1 MNKTLNK
8 LTAITILTIVALS
21 IIPAI
26 TLVIPTSAQQY
37 TIATS
42 STYLNNY
49 SWIEI
54 VITGPADWN
63 NVAFEVL
70 DKATLQP
77 IGLWDSTG
85 NSPLTGNPVAKKYAP
100 GVFVAY
106 LGGKNVA
113 TRPQYNKTDAIYNVT
128 DHQTGKTLVIRVPS
142 LGFIS
147 AEVKYDYAPISISFD
162 RTSYPPLNVSGI
174 RLTIDDPNWNLDPT
188 SLDTLTPANVSL
200 IVKITNSSGTWS
212 STNIDD
218 YINLSRITPGSVT
231 ETGVNSGRFRFEFPL
246 ANVTNLSGIPRE
258 QRISLEKG
266 SAIEFTVYLNATFF
280 GHVIRDDIKSSKSF
294 TITSAPPSISL
305 SGSFSDDIKVSV
317 NYPDANLKSWSKDGL
332 NVQICAYPSGGTC
345 SPIHSIDLEE
355 TGDNTGVFEKT
366 WNLDW
371 NSTLLGAAKDGKNI
385 IVRANL
391 TYEYESKQV
400 EAFLTLTPVAPKL
413 SLAKTEYFRTE
424 TVTLVVEDP
433 DLNDEKDVVEVYT
446 NATSWSVLKDVRL
459 NKSSMTFV
467 NVSLLK
473 LPQEEAVNAV
483 EPYNLSLVERYE
495 QPGVFELK
503 LNLSKLNIAEDSWYR
518 IKVVDYTS
526 GKSASID
533 FKVVKMAVSV
543 SLDRS
548 TYPLV
553 RNGDLTIYVTV
564 TDPFANTNPYL
575 KDKVSVNYELLNF
588 TMDQKAIGSKDLEET
603 DVNTG
608 IFKGKITLK
617 ATDGV
622 INLTE
627 MINGKI
633 VVEYSGKKAE
643 AVFRPSTA
651 SLSINATSV
660 KYGDYVLIRV
670 VDRDMNLDSE
680 KAEELTVN
688 GLKLKETGKNTGVF
702 EGVFLVAG
710 DGGDI
715 NADPAAKV
723 EIKYNDDTPGFVVP
737 EGEWEVLE
745 LSSAFTIASFT
756 GSLST
761 DKKEYGPAATI
772 KITVRD
778 WDANKNVKL
787 IDYVNVM
794 YVIEGTTGIRTVGL
808 EETDVSSGVFEGEI
822 DLSGHSAATIIGK
835 RISIVYRDPAD
846 AAGSV
851 RTLNAVVR
859 VISVDPV
866 FKFDKSS
873 YLIGDVVK
881 VTVEDLDA
889 NIDPDAFDTITL
901 RVFSSLDDVG
911 IMILAIETEANSGVF
926 EGMFIVSDTY
936 GSGRVLAAHGTKIF
950 VEYIDM
956 FPADYA
962 TTEKA
967 KKFSAS
973 APVGVIIERP
983 IVPKKTSF
991 IDPRT
996 GAVVTPKVGVMV
1008 GISVE
1013 LSNVDV
1019 NDQSFTVILVV
1030 KDPDGIVVKVDS
1042 VSIPLPAGKSGA
1054 VTFSFTPK
1062 LVGNFGIEAYI
1073 VKSLADW
1080 SPLGEKLTATMTV
1093 PS

>member
-37 TIATS
+37 TITTS

-54 VITGPADWN
+54 VITGPTDWN
-63 NVAFEVL
+63 DVAFEVI
-70 DKATLQP
+70 DKGTGSPITL
-77 IGLWDSTG
+77 
-85 NSPLTGNPVAKKYAP
+85 SPSGPVVAKRYVP

-106 LGGKNVA
+106 LGGNESPTYTSAK
-113 TRPQYNKTDAIYNVT
+113 YNKTDAMYRVPANL
-128 DHQTGKTLVIRVPS
+128 GYGETLVIRVPA

-147 AEVKYDYAPISISFD
+147 SEVKYDYAPISISFD
-162 RTSYPPLNVSGI
+162 RANYPPSNATSI
-174 RLTIDDPNWNLDPT
+174 RLTVKDPNWNIFPTALDQLKPENVSVEIKVINASGT
-188 SLDTLTPANVSL
+188 TPLGTVNNLSSLTAVPANE
-200 IVKITNSSGTWS
+200 TE
-212 STNIDD
+212 
-218 YINLSRITPGSVT
+218 INNGI
-231 ETGVNSGRFRFEFPL
+231 FRFDFMIENISKAAGLTGKFPFK
-246 ANVTNLSGIPRE
+246 
-258 QRISLEKG
+258 KG
-266 SAIEFTVYLNATFF
+266 DVIEFTVKFVNKT
-280 GHVIRDDIKSSKSF
+280 DIKDTKSF
-294 TITSAPPSISL
+294 VITSAPPSISL

-345 SPIHSIDLEE
+345 SPATVSLEE

-371 NSTLLGAAKDGKNI
+371 SSALLDGAKGGKNI

-391 TYEYESKQV
+391 THEYESKEV
-400 EAFLTLTPVAPKL
+400 ETFLTLTPVAPKL
-413 SLAKTEYFRTE
+413 SLAKTEYFKTE

-433 DLNDEKDVVEVYT
+433 DLNDKKDVVEVYT

-483 EPYNLSLVERYE
+483 EPYNLSLVERYG

-518 IKVVDYTS
+518 IKIVDHTS
-526 GKSASID
+526 GKEASID
-533 FKVVKMAVSV
+533 FKVVMMAVSV
-543 SLDRS
+543 RLDRA

-553 RNGDLTIYVTV
+553 NETGINLKIHIYVT
-564 TDPFANTNPYL
+564 DPDMNKNPYAKDTL
-575 KDKVSVNYELLNF
+575 KILEGNCKLLNY
-588 TMDQKAIGSKDLEET
+588 TMIHKFNCTTSDITLTET
-603 DVNTG
+603 DVDTG
-608 IFKGKITLK
+608 VFK
-617 ATDGV
+617 ATIDLGSTK
-622 INLTE
+622 IGSTE

-633 VVEYSGKKAE
+633 RVEYKGEKAE
-643 AVFRPSTA
+643 AMFLPTTA
-651 SLSINATSV
+651 SLSVNATSV
-660 KYGDYVLIRV
+660 KYGDYILIRL
-670 VDRDMNLDSE
+670 VDADKNLNSE
-680 KAEELTVN
+680 SEEDVSVTVD
-688 GLKLKETGKNTGVF
+688 GKSLKLKETGKNTGVF
-702 EGVFLVAG
+702 EGKFLVAF
-710 DGGDI
+710 DGDI
-715 NADPAAKV
+715 YVDPAETFEV
-723 EIKYNDDTPGFVVP
+723 EYVDRTPGYITSGGV
-737 EGEWEVLE
+737 WEN
-745 LSSAFTIASFT
+745 LSLAKEVKVQSFT
-756 GSLST
+756 GKIST
-761 DKKEYGPAATI
+761 DKKEYGPASTI
-772 KITVRD
+772 VVRVEDPDANIKVNSKDIITV
-778 WDANKNVKL
+778 N
-787 IDYVNVM
+787 YVV
-794 YVIEGTTGIRTVGL
+794 EGMVGTFSPTLDETGVNTGI
-808 EETDVSSGVFEGEI
+808 FEGK
-822 DLSGHSAATIIGK
+822 LSLAGFGAKDIVGK

-846 AAGSV
+846 ATGAA
-851 RTLNAVVR
+851 RTLSVIVR

-866 FKFDKSS
+866 ISFEKSY

-881 VTVEDLDA
+881 VVVNDMDA
-889 NIDPDAFDTITL
+889 NKDPNRVEIINL
-901 RVFSSLDDVG
+901 RVFSDSDPVG
-911 IMILAIETEANSGVF
+911 ITVPAVESGDNTGVF
-926 EGMFIVSDTY
+926 EATFLASDTY
-936 GSGRVLAAHGTKIF
+936 GAGKIF
-950 VEYIDM
+950 VTYGDKIYVEYRDE

-962 TTEKA
+962 ATGKSKTFTA
-967 KKFSAS
+967 TV
-973 APVGVIIERP
+973 PVGVPVERP
-983 IVPKKTSF
+983 IVPKKASF

-1019 NDQSFTVILVV
+1019 NDQVFTVILVV
-1030 KDPDGIVVKVDS
+1030 RDPDGVVVKVDS